1 MMNNEALVLRI
12 TRIIPETRSASTFLL
27 EEVSGKKILYKAG
40 QFITFIFRLNR
51 FEVRRSYSMSSAPGV
66 DDQVSITVKRV
77 RNGQVSRHL
86 LDHCRVGDTLTALA
100 PSGMFVLDEQ
110 LDAQSNVFLLAA
122 GSGITPV
129 YALLK
134 DILHHKPG
142 VSVLLVYQNHTE
154 SGTIFRKE
162 LEQLAVQ
169 YAHRFT
175 WLDFVSVSHSP
186 LRSSRRLNNE
196 KLENIISQKIGTD
209 RSNARFFICGPMAFM
224 RMSQF
229 TILLMGFGEGRIR
242 KEFFVIDPPPAPPLI
257 KDVRPGQ
264 VIVHTGDQ
272 TLTFA
277 TGYPKTIL
285 QSALDQNIALPY
297 SCRGG
302 RCSAC
307 VAKCLK
313 GEIKMSVN
321 DVLTQSDLD
330 QGLILTCV
338 GYAASDVELAF
349 ENIEK

>member
-1 MMNNEALVLRI
+1 MMINQVLDFRI
-12 TRIIPETRSASTFLL
+12 TKIIPETQETSTFVL
-27 EEVSGKKILYKAG
+27 EEGSGKKVFYKAG
-40 QFITFIFRLNR
+40 QFITFIFRLNG
-51 FEVRRSYSMSSAPGV
+51 FEVRRSYSMSSTPGV
-66 DDQVSITVKRV
+66 DDQLSITVKRV
-77 RNGQVSRHL
+77 RNGQVSRYL
-86 LDHCRVGDTLTALA
+86 LDHCRVGDMLTAIA

-110 LDAQSNVFLLAA
+110 ISAQSDVFLLAA
-122 GSGITPV
+122 GSGIAPV

-142 VSVLLVYQNHTE
+142 VSVHLVYQNHTK
-154 SGTIFRKE
+154 SGTVFRKE
-162 LEQLAVQ
+162 LEQMAIQ

-186 LRSSRRLNNE
+186 LHSLRRLNNE
-196 KLENIISQKIGTD
+196 KLENVISQKTGTD
-209 RSNARFFICGPMAFM
+209 RSKARFFICGPMAFM
-224 RMSQF
+224 RMCQF
-229 TILLMGFGEGRIR
+229 TILLMGFGEERIR
-242 KEFFVIDPPPAPPLI
+242 KEFFVIDEPPPPPLI
-257 KDVRPGQ
+257 KDVQPRR
-264 VIVHTGDQ
+264 VTVHAGDQ
-272 TLTFA
+272 RLAFT

-330 QGLILTCV
+330 RGLVLTCV
-338 GYAASDVELAF
+338 GYAASDIELAF
-349 ENIEK
+349 DNK